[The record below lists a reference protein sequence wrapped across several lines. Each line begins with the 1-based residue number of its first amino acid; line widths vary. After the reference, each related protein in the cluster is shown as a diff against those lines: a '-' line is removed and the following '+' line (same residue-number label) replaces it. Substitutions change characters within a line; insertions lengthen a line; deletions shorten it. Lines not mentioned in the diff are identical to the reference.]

1 MTSRRES
8 VLSLK
13 PTVVLADTTTG
24 PAEAIDQ
31 IRDAGI
37 PLVVVDPAKGLDDVE
52 RRIDTVAEA
61 LGVPAAGTELKKRTE
76 SRIAAVQKTIPDHA
90 DGKKPRVA
98 FLYLRGSAS
107 VYLLGGAES
116 GASSLLEAAGA
127 VDAGKASGLNNYF
140 TAITS
145 EALAKAAPDAILLMS
160 KGLDSVG
167 GMDGLV
173 KIPGIAETPA
183 GMDCRVRSDRR
194 RRAADLRPAH
204 RPGARR
210 DRRAAAPEG
219 RQGPVTTSYEERTG
233 SCSPRRTPPCG
244 RSESRRPQVPAQQSV
259 RAHRRRLL
267 SRCSPGVCSPPRSV
281 RTPSPSGRP
290 QLAPAPDRAGGQPLD
305 RGRESVL
312 ERPAPPRRPRAPRR
326 RLAGCAGALM
336 QGVFGNPLAE
346 PGVIGISAGA
356 AVGAVASIAL
366 GLTFFSATGRSPS
379 SRSSP
384 VSPPSCSS
392 IRSRAPAAGPRS

>member
-1 MTSRRES
+1 MRISQDFAPTSPDTGRRPVRGRAGAALTAAVALALLLTGCGGGDGSAPKAAKSSADADRVEPLAAAPAPKLPVTVDSADGKKVTIDSTDRIVPLTGSLSEIVFTLGFGKQVVARDITATFEQAEKLPVVTRAHDVSAES

-37 PLVVVDPAKGLDDVE
+37 PLVVVEPAKGLDDVG
-52 RRIDTVAEA
+52 RRIDTVAEV
-61 LGVPAAGTELKKRTE
+61 LGVPAAGTELKERTE

-127 VDAGKASGLNNYF
+127 VDAGKESGLDKDF

-145 EALAKAAPDAILLMS
+145 EALAKAAPDAILLMT
-160 KGLDSVG
+160 KGFDSVG

-183 GMDCRVRSDRR
+183 GMDRRVVSID
-194 RRAADLRPAH
+194 D
-204 RPGARR
+204 G
-210 DRRAAAPEG
+210 
-219 RQGPVTTSYEERTG
+219 V
-233 SCSPRRTPPCG
+233 
-244 RSESRRPQVPAQQSV
+244 
-259 RAHRRRLL
+259 LL
-267 SRCSPGVCSPPRSV
+267 
-281 RTPSPSGRP
+281 
-290 QLAPAPDRAGGQPLD
+290 
-305 RGRESVL
+305 
-312 ERPAPPRRPRAPRR
+312 
-326 RLAGCAGALM
+326 
-336 QGVFGNPLAE
+336 NY
-346 PGVIGISAGA
+346 
-356 AVGAVASIAL
+356 
-366 GLTFFSATGRSPS
+366 
-379 SRSSP
+379 
-384 VSPPSCSS
+384 
-392 IRSRAPAAGPRS
+392 GPRTDRVLADIVEQLYPKGGKGQ